1 MFRVLMKILA
11 VDVST
16 SSGSVALLDEM
27 ELKAEWSLHSA
38 RTHNR
43 RLLKTI
49 DLLLH
54 QVNWTVQDVDGFAV
68 TLGPG
73 SFTGIRIGISTVKTL
88 AWVLQK
94 PYVGIPTLD
103 ALAAPLGFAALPVC
117 TLLDA
122 RKKELYVAFYQPD
135 GNGTCRRS
143 SPYLVKSPEHVLRE
157 IQETTLFCG
166 DGWLL
171 HRDWFLSNLG
181 DQAVE
186 LPPPFHTIRAS
197 FVAGLARQRF
207 LQGAGDDPMSS
218 VPIYVR
224 ASEAELQQQNKSHEC
239 GIVVW

>member
-1 MFRVLMKILA
+1 MKILA

-27 ELKAEWSLHSA
+27 ELRAEWSLHST

-54 QVNWTVQDVDGFAV
+54 QVDWTVRDVDGFAV

-73 SFTGIRIGISTVKTL
+73 SFTGIRIGISTMKTL
-88 AWVLQK
+88 SWVLRK
-94 PYVGIPTLD
+94 PYAGISTLD

-117 TLLDA
+117 AVLDA
-122 RKKELYVAFYQPD
+122 RRKELYVARYQPD
-135 GNGTCRRS
+135 GSGACRRI
-143 SPYLVKSPEHVLRE
+143 SPYLVTSPEQVLRE
-157 IQETTLFCG
+157 IRETTLFCG

-181 DQAVE
+181 DRAVE

-197 FVAGLARQRF
+197 SVAELARRKF
-207 LQGAGDDPMSS
+207 LQGASDDPMSS
-218 VPIYVR
+218 VPLYVR
-224 ASEAELQQQNKSHEC
+224 PSEAELHQQAAAT
-239 GIVVW
+239 IP

>member
-1 MFRVLMKILA
+1 MKILA

-27 ELKAEWSLHSA
+27 ELKAEWSLQSA

-54 QVNWTVQDVDGFAV
+54 QVDWTVQDLDGFAV

-94 PYVGIPTLD
+94 PYAGIPTLD

-143 SPYLVKSPEHVLRE
+143 SPYLVTSP
-157 IQETTLFCG
+157 
-166 DGWLL
+166 
-171 HRDWFLSNLG
+171 
-181 DQAVE
+181 
-186 LPPPFHTIRAS
+186 
-197 FVAGLARQRF
+197 
-207 LQGAGDDPMSS
+207 
-218 VPIYVR
+218 
-224 ASEAELQQQNKSHEC
+224 
-239 GIVVW
+239 

>member
-1 MFRVLMKILA
+1 MKILA

-16 SSGSVALLDEM
+16 SSGSVALVDEM
-27 ELKAEWSLHSA
+27 VLTAEWSLQSA

-49 DLLLH
+49 DLLLQ
-54 QVNWTVQDVDGFAV
+54 QVNWNVHDVDGFAV
-68 TLGPG
+68 TIGPG
-73 SFTGIRIGISTVKTL
+73 SFTGTRIGIGTVKTL

-94 PYVGIPTLD
+94 PYVGIPSLD

-122 RKKELYVAFYQPD
+122 RKKELYVAHYRPD

-143 SPYLVKSPEHVLRE
+143 SPYLVTSPEHVLQK

-171 HRDWFLSNLG
+171 HRDWFLSRLG
-181 DQAVE
+181 NRAVE
-186 LPPPFHTIRAS
+186 LPPPFHTIRAGS
-197 FVAGLARQRF
+197 VAQLARQRF
-207 LQGAGDDPMSS
+207 LQGALDDPISS

-224 ASEAELQQQNKSHEC
+224 PSEAELRQQNKSP
-239 GIVVW
+239 VP